1 MILKIAWRNI
11 WRNKKRTLITTL
23 SISGALFLII
33 LMRSMQFGFY
43 DNIINTIVQSYSG
56 YVQVHANGYWDKQ
69 SVNNSMEVDE
79 KFINEINSIDGID
92 NIAKR
97 LQTFSLVSKGEKSKG
112 VIITGIEIEKE
123 QLITDWDKRI
133 IEGSKSFDNADR
145 IILSKGIAEYFD
157 VTMGDTLVLFGQGYQ
172 GMMAAGKYVA
182 NGIIDLKNPKLNENA
197 IFMDIESAQDY
208 ISSEN
213 IATHLVIDKKEY
225 HDEKKIAEDVR
236 KAISSDYEVMTWKE
250 ILPELDQMITADNV
264 GGLIMAFILYVIVCF
279 GMFGTV
285 LMMTE
290 ERMYEFGVLLSIGM
304 DKIKLYLIILLET
317 IMLSSIGVIIGVLT
331 TRPISHYFN
340 KNPINMDSF
349 GEGLGD
355 AMGEFGFDP
364 IMPFS
369 INWDI
374 PISHAAFIFG
384 ISLLISIYPAIRILS
399 LNPVK
404 AMKK

>member
-69 SVNNSMEVDE
+69 SVNNSMEVNE
-79 KFINEINSIDGID
+79 KLINEINSINGID
-92 NIAKR
+92 NVAKR

-123 QLITDWDKRI
+123 QLITDWDKKI

-182 NGIIDLKNPKLNENA
+182 NGIIDLKNPKLNEMA

-213 IATHLVIDKKEY
+213 IATHLIIDKKEY
-225 HDEKKIAEDVR
+225 YDENKIAEDVR
-236 KAISSDYEVMTWKE
+236 KTISSDYEVMTWKE

-304 DKIKLYLIILLET
+304 AKIKLYLIILLET

-340 KNPINMDSF
+340 RNPINMESF

>member
-79 KFINEINSIDGID
+79 KFINEINSINGID

-225 HDEKKIAEDVR
+225 YDEKKIAEDVR

-340 KNPINMDSF
+340 RNPINMESF

>member
-11 WRNKKRTLITTL
+11 WRNNKRTLISTL
-23 SISGALFLII
+23 SISGALILVI
-33 LMRSMQFGFY
+33 LMRCMQLGFY
-43 DNIINTIVQSYSG
+43 DSIIKTVVQSYSG
-56 YVQVHANGYWDKQ
+56 YIQVHANGYWEKQ
-69 SVNNSMEVDE
+69 SVNNSMEVDDRLID
-79 KFINEINSIDGID
+79 KISSITGVD
-92 NIAKR
+92 NISKR

-112 VIITGIEIEKE
+112 TIITGIEVEKE
-123 QLITDWDKRI
+123 QLISDWDNKI
-133 IEGSKSFDNADR
+133 IEGSTSFDSTDG

-157 VTMGDTLVLFGQGYQ
+157 VKLGDTLVLFGQGYQ

-182 NGIIDLKNPKLNENA
+182 NGIIDLKNPKLNEMT
-197 IFMDIESAQDY
+197 IFMDIKSAQEY

-213 IATHLVIDKKEY
+213 IATHLIVNKKEY
-225 HDEKKIAEDVR
+225 YDEKKIAEDIK
-236 KAISSDYEVMTWKE
+236 KAISNDYEVMTWKE

-304 DKIKLYLIILLET
+304 NRIKLYLIILLET
-317 IMLSSIGVIIGVLT
+317 IILSSIGVIIGVAI
-331 TRPISHYFN
+331 TRPISNYFN
-340 KNPINMDSF
+340 KNPINMESF

-364 IMPFS
+364 VVPFS

-374 PISHAAFIFG
+374 PISHALFIFA
-384 ISLLISIYPAIRILS
+384 ISILISIYPAIKILS

-404 AMKK
+404 AMKE

>member
-23 SISGALFLII
+23 SISGALFFII

-79 KFINEINSIDGID
+79 KLINEINSINGID

-123 QLITDWDKRI
+123 QLITDWDKKI

-182 NGIIDLKNPKLNENA
+182 NGIIDLKNPKLNEMA

-225 HDEKKIAEDVR
+225 YDEKKIAEDVR

-290 ERMYEFGVLLSIGM
+290 ERMYEFGILLSIGM

-340 KNPINMDSF
+340 RNPINMESF

>member
-69 SVNNSMEVDE
+69 SVNNSMEVNG
-79 KFINEINSIDGID
+79 KLINEINSINGID
-92 NIAKR
+92 NVAKR

-123 QLITDWDKRI
+123 QLITDWDKKI

-182 NGIIDLKNPKLNENA
+182 NGIIDLKNPKLNEMA

-225 HDEKKIAEDVR
+225 YDEKKIAEDVR

>member
-225 HDEKKIAEDVR
+225 YDEKKIAEDVR

-290 ERMYEFGVLLSIGM
+290 ERMYELGVLLSIGM

>member
-11 WRNKKRTLITTL
+11 WRNQKRTLITTL

-56 YVQVHANGYWDKQ
+56 YVQIHANGYWDKQ

-79 KFINEINSIDGID
+79 KLLNEINSIDGVN

-112 VIITGIEIEKE
+112 AIINGIEVEKE
-123 QLITDWDKRI
+123 RLITDWDKKI
-133 IEGSKSFDNADR
+133 VEGSSSFKKSDQL
-145 IILSKGIAEYFD
+145 ILSKGIAEYFN
-157 VTMGDTLVLFGQGYQ
+157 VEIGDTLVLFGQGYQ

-182 NGIIDLKNPKLNENA
+182 DGIIDLSNPKLNEMA
-197 IFMDIESAQDY
+197 IFMDIKSAQEY

-213 IATHLVIDKKEY
+213 IATHLIIDKEQY
-225 HDEKKIAEDVR
+225 YDEGKIAKDI
-236 KAISSDYEVMTWKE
+236 ANTISNDYEVMIWKE
-250 ILPELDQMITADNV
+250 ILPELDQMITADNA
-264 GGLIMAFILYVIVCF
+264 GGLIMAFILYVVVCF

-304 DKIKLYLIILLET
+304 GKIKLYLIILLET
-317 IMLSSIGVIIGVLT
+317 IMLSSIGVIISVLT

-340 KNPINMDSF
+340 KNPIHMDDF
-349 GEGLGD
+349 GEGLAD
-355 AMGEFGFDP
+355 ALGEFGFDP
-364 IMPFS
+364 IIPFS

-374 PISHAAFIFG
+374 PISHAIFIFC
-384 ISLLISIYPAIRILS
+384 ISLLISIYPAIKILS
-399 LNPVK
+399 LNPIK

>member
-225 HDEKKIAEDVR
+225 YDEKKIAEDVR

-374 PISHAAFIFG
+374 PVSHAAFIFG

>member
-182 NGIIDLKNPKLNENA
+182 NGIIDLKIPKLNENA

-225 HDEKKIAEDVR
+225 YDEKKIAEDVR

-290 ERMYEFGVLLSIGM
+290 ERMYELGVLLSIGM

>member
-11 WRNKKRTLITTL
+11 WRNKKRTLISTL

-79 KFINEINSIDGID
+79 KFINEINSINGID

-123 QLITDWDKRI
+123 QLITDWDKKI

-182 NGIIDLKNPKLNENA
+182 NGIIDLKNPKLNEMA

-225 HDEKKIAEDVR
+225 YDEKKIAEDVR

-340 KNPINMDSF
+340 RNPINMESF

>member
-79 KFINEINSIDGID
+79 KFINEINSINGID

-97 LQTFSLVSKGEKSKG
+97 LQTFSLVSNGEKSKG

-123 QLITDWDKRI
+123 QLITDWDKKI

-182 NGIIDLKNPKLNENA
+182 NGIIDLKNPKLNEMA

-213 IATHLVIDKKEY
+213 IATHLIIDKKEY
-225 HDEKKIAEDVR
+225 YDENKIAEDVR
-236 KAISSDYEVMTWKE
+236 KTISSDYEVMTWKE

-304 DKIKLYLIILLET
+304 AKIKLYLIILLET

-340 KNPINMDSF
+340 RNPINMESF

>member
-11 WRNKKRTLITTL
+11 WRNNKRTLISTL
-23 SISGALFLII
+23 SISGALFLVI
-33 LMRSMQFGFY
+33 LMRSMQLGFY

-56 YVQVHANGYWDKQ
+56 YVQVHADGYWEKQ

-79 KFINEINSIDGID
+79 QLLNEINSINGIE

-97 LQTFSLVSKGEKSKG
+97 LTTFSLVSKGEKSKG
-112 VIITGIEIEKE
+112 SIITGIEVKKE
-123 QLITDWDKRI
+123 QLMSDWEKKI
-133 IEGSKSFDNADR
+133 IEGSSSFDNSNE

-157 VTMGDTLVLFGQGYQ
+157 VKMGDTLVLFGQGYQ
-172 GMMAAGKYVA
+172 GMMAAGKFVA
-182 NGIIDLKNPKLNENA
+182 NGIADLNNPKLNEMT
-197 IFMDIESAQDY
+197 IFMDIKSAQEY

-213 IATHLVIDKKEY
+213 ISTHLIIDKKEY
-225 HDEKKIAEDVR
+225 YDEKKIAEDIRNVV
-236 KAISSDYEVMTWKE
+236 SNDYEVMTWKE

-304 DKIKLYLIILLET
+304 SKIKLYLIILLET
-317 IMLSSIGVIIGVLT
+317 IMLSSIGVIIGILT

-340 KNPINMDSF
+340 KNPIHMDDF
-349 GEGLGD
+349 GEGLAD
-355 AMGEFGFDP
+355 ALGEFGFDP
-364 IMPFS
+364 IIPFS

-374 PISHAAFIFG
+374 PISHAIFIFC
-384 ISLLISIYPAIRILS
+384 ISLLISIYPAIKILS
-399 LNPVK
+399 LNPIK

>member
-11 WRNKKRTLITTL
+11 WRNQKRTLITTL

-69 SVNNSMEVDE
+69 SVNNSMEVDN
-79 KFINEINSIDGID
+79 KLLNEINSIDGIN

-112 VIITGIEIEKE
+112 AIINGIEVEKE
-123 QLITDWDKRI
+123 QLITDWDKKI
-133 IEGSKSFDNADR
+133 IEGSSSFKKSDQL
-145 IILSKGIAEYFD
+145 ILSKGIAEYFN
-157 VTMGDTLVLFGQGYQ
+157 VEIGDTLVLFGQGYQ

-182 NGIIDLKNPKLNENA
+182 NGIIDLSNPKLNEMA
-197 IFMDIESAQDY
+197 IFMDIKSAQEY

-213 IATHLVIDKKEY
+213 IATHLIIDKEQY
-225 HDEKKIAEDVR
+225 YDEEKIAKDITNT
-236 KAISSDYEVMTWKE
+236 ISNDYEVMIWKE
-250 ILPELDQMITADNV
+250 ILPELDQMITADNA
-264 GGLIMAFILYVIVCF
+264 GGLIMAFILYVVVCF

-304 DKIKLYLIILLET
+304 GKIKLYLIILLET
-317 IMLSSIGVIIGVLT
+317 IMLSSIGVIIGILT

-340 KNPINMDSF
+340 KNPIHMDDF
-349 GEGLGD
+349 GEGLAD
-355 AMGEFGFDP
+355 ALGEFGFDP
-364 IMPFS
+364 IIPFS

-374 PISHAAFIFG
+374 PISHAIFIFC
-384 ISLLISIYPAIRILS
+384 ISLLISIYPAIKILS
-399 LNPVK
+399 LNPIK

>member
-11 WRNKKRTLITTL
+11 WRNKKRTLISTL

-69 SVNNSMEVDE
+69 SVNNSMEIDE
-79 KFINEINSIDGID
+79 KFINEISSINGID

-97 LQTFSLVSKGEKSKG
+97 LQTFSLVSKGKKSKG
-112 VIITGIEIEKE
+112 VIIIDIEIEKE
-123 QLITDWDKRI
+123 QLITDWDKKI

-157 VTMGDTLVLFGQGYQ
+157 VTMGDTLVLFGQGYH

-182 NGIIDLKNPKLNENA
+182 NGIIDLKNPKLNEMT

-225 HDEKKIAEDVR
+225 YDEKKIAEDVR
-236 KAISSDYEVMTWKE
+236 KTISSDYEVMTWKE

>member
-182 NGIIDLKNPKLNENA
+182 NGIIDLKTPKLNENA

-290 ERMYEFGVLLSIGM
+290 ERMYELGVLLSIGM

>member
-23 SISGALFLII
+23 SISGALFFII

-79 KFINEINSIDGID
+79 KLINEINSINGID

-123 QLITDWDKRI
+123 QLITDWDKKI

-182 NGIIDLKNPKLNENA
+182 NGIIDLKNPKLNEMT
-197 IFMDIESAQDY
+197 IFMDIESTQDY
-208 ISSEN
+208 ISSKN

-225 HDEKKIAEDVR
+225 YDEKKIAEDVR

-290 ERMYEFGVLLSIGM
+290 ERMYEFGILLSIGM

-340 KNPINMDSF
+340 RNPINMESF

>member
-69 SVNNSMEVDE
+69 SVNNSMEVNE
-79 KFINEINSIDGID
+79 KLINEINSINGID
-92 NIAKR
+92 NVAKR

-123 QLITDWDKRI
+123 QLITDWDKKI

-182 NGIIDLKNPKLNENA
+182 NGIIDLKNPKLNEMA

-225 HDEKKIAEDVR
+225 YDEKKIAEDVR

-340 KNPINMDSF
+340 RNPINMESF

>member
-11 WRNKKRTLITTL
+11 WRNKKRTLISTL

-79 KFINEINSIDGID
+79 KFINEINSINGID

-97 LQTFSLVSKGEKSKG
+97 LQTFSLVSNGEKSKG

-123 QLITDWDKRI
+123 QLITDWDKKI

-182 NGIIDLKNPKLNENA
+182 NGIIDLKNPKLNEMA

-213 IATHLVIDKKEY
+213 IATHLIIDKKEY
-225 HDEKKIAEDVR
+225 YDENKIAEDVR
-236 KAISSDYEVMTWKE
+236 KTISSDYEVMTWKE

-304 DKIKLYLIILLET
+304 AKIKLYLIILLET

-340 KNPINMDSF
+340 RNPINMESF

>member
-79 KFINEINSIDGID
+79 KFINEINSINGID

-123 QLITDWDKRI
+123 QLITDWDKKI

-182 NGIIDLKNPKLNENA
+182 NGIIDLKNPKLNEMA

-225 HDEKKIAEDVR
+225 YDEKKIAEDVR
-236 KAISSDYEVMTWKE
+236 KTISSDYEVMTWKE

-340 KNPINMDSF
+340 RNPINMESF

>member
-11 WRNKKRTLITTL
+11 WRNQKRTLITTL

-79 KFINEINSIDGID
+79 KLLNEINSIDGIN

-112 VIITGIEIEKE
+112 AIINGIEVEKE
-123 QLITDWDKRI
+123 RLITDWDKKI
-133 IEGSKSFDNADR
+133 VEGSSSFKKSDQL
-145 IILSKGIAEYFD
+145 ILSKGIAEYFN
-157 VTMGDTLVLFGQGYQ
+157 VEIGDTLVLFGQGYQ

-182 NGIIDLKNPKLNENA
+182 NGIIDLSNPKLNEMA
-197 IFMDIESAQDY
+197 IFMDIKSAQEY

-213 IATHLVIDKKEY
+213 IATHLIIDKEQY
-225 HDEKKIAEDVR
+225 YDEEKITKDIANT
-236 KAISSDYEVMTWKE
+236 ISNDYEVMIWKE
-250 ILPELDQMITADNV
+250 ILPELDQMITADNA
-264 GGLIMAFILYVIVCF
+264 GGLIMAFILYVVVCF

-304 DKIKLYLIILLET
+304 GKIKLYLIILLET

-340 KNPINMDSF
+340 KNPIHMDDF
-349 GEGLGD
+349 GEGLAD
-355 AMGEFGFDP
+355 ALGEFGFDP
-364 IMPFS
+364 IIPFS

-374 PISHAAFIFG
+374 PISHAIFIFC
-384 ISLLISIYPAIRILS
+384 ISLLISIYPAIKILS
-399 LNPVK
+399 LNPIK

>member
-11 WRNKKRTLITTL
+11 WRNNKRTLISTL
-23 SISGALFLII
+23 SISGALFLVI
-33 LMRSMQFGFY
+33 LMRSMQLGFY

-56 YVQVHANGYWDKQ
+56 YVQVHADGYWEKQ

-79 KFINEINSIDGID
+79 QLLNEINSINGIE

-97 LQTFSLVSKGEKSKG
+97 LTTFSLVSKGEKSKG
-112 VIITGIEIEKE
+112 SIITGIEVKKE
-123 QLITDWDKRI
+123 QLMSDWEKKI
-133 IEGSKSFDNADR
+133 IEGSSSFDNSNE

-157 VTMGDTLVLFGQGYQ
+157 VKMGDTLVLFGQGYQ
-172 GMMAAGKYVA
+172 GMMAAGKFVA
-182 NGIIDLKNPKLNENA
+182 NGIADLNNPKLNEMT
-197 IFMDIESAQDY
+197 IFMDIKSAQEY

-213 IATHLVIDKKEY
+213 ISTHLIIDKKEY
-225 HDEKKIAEDVR
+225 YDEKKIAEDIRNVV
-236 KAISSDYEVMTWKE
+236 SNDYEVMTWKE

-304 DKIKLYLIILLET
+304 GKVKLYLIILLET
-317 IMLSSIGVIIGVLT
+317 IMLSSIGVIIGILT

-340 KNPINMDSF
+340 KNPIHMDDF
-349 GEGLGD
+349 GEGLAD
-355 AMGEFGFDP
+355 ALGEFGFDP
-364 IMPFS
+364 IIPFS

-374 PISHAAFIFG
+374 PISHAIFIFC
-384 ISLLISIYPAIRILS
+384 ISLLISIYPAIKILS
-399 LNPVK
+399 LNPIK

>member
-79 KFINEINSIDGID
+79 KLINEINSINGID

-123 QLITDWDKRI
+123 QLITDWDKKI

-182 NGIIDLKNPKLNENA
+182 NGIIDLKNPKLNEMT
-197 IFMDIESAQDY
+197 IFMDIESTQDY
-208 ISSEN
+208 ISSKN

-225 HDEKKIAEDVR
+225 YDEKKIAEDVR

-290 ERMYEFGVLLSIGM
+290 ERMYEFGILLSIGM

-340 KNPINMDSF
+340 RNPINMESF

>member
-69 SVNNSMEVDE
+69 SVNNSMEVNE
-79 KFINEINSIDGID
+79 KLINEINSINGID
-92 NIAKR
+92 NVAKR

-123 QLITDWDKRI
+123 QLITDWDKKI

-225 HDEKKIAEDVR
+225 YDEKKIAEDVR

-340 KNPINMDSF
+340 RNPINMESF

>member
-79 KFINEINSIDGID
+79 KFINEINSINGID

-123 QLITDWDKRI
+123 QLITDWDKKI

-182 NGIIDLKNPKLNENA
+182 NGIIDLKNPKLNEMA

-213 IATHLVIDKKEY
+213 IATHLIIDKKEY
-225 HDEKKIAEDVR
+225 YDEKKIAEDVR

-340 KNPINMDSF
+340 RNPINMESF

>member
-69 SVNNSMEVDE
+69 SVNNSMEVNE
-79 KFINEINSIDGID
+79 KLINEINSINGID
-92 NIAKR
+92 NVAKR

-182 NGIIDLKNPKLNENA
+182 NGIIDLKNPKLNEMA

-225 HDEKKIAEDVR
+225 YDEKKIAEDVR

>member
-182 NGIIDLKNPKLNENA
+182 NGIIDLKNPKLNKMT
-197 IFMDIESAQDY
+197 IFMDIKSAQDY
-208 ISSEN
+208 ISSDD
-213 IATHLVIDKKEY
+213 IATHLIIDKEKY
-225 HDEKKIAEDVR
+225 YNEKKIAEN
-236 KAISSDYEVMTWKE
+236 ISNVISDDYEVMTWKE

-290 ERMYEFGVLLSIGM
+290 ERMYELGVLLSIGM

>member
-23 SISGALFLII
+23 SISGALFFII

-79 KFINEINSIDGID
+79 KLINEINSINGID

-123 QLITDWDKRI
+123 QLITDWDKKI

-182 NGIIDLKNPKLNENA
+182 NGIIDLKNPKLNEMA
-197 IFMDIESAQDY
+197 IFMDIESTQDY

-225 HDEKKIAEDVR
+225 YDEKKIAEDVR

-290 ERMYEFGVLLSIGM
+290 ERMYEFGILLSIGM

-340 KNPINMDSF
+340 RNPINMESF

>member
-11 WRNKKRTLITTL
+11 WRNKKRTLISTL

-79 KFINEINSIDGID
+79 KFINEINSINGID

-97 LQTFSLVSKGEKSKG
+97 LQTFSLVSNGEKSKG

-123 QLITDWDKRI
+123 QLITDWDKKI

-182 NGIIDLKNPKLNENA
+182 NGIIDLKNPKLNEMA

-213 IATHLVIDKKEY
+213 IATHLIIDKKEY
-225 HDEKKIAEDVR
+225 YDENKIAEDVR
-236 KAISSDYEVMTWKE
+236 KTISSDYEVMTWKE

-290 ERMYEFGVLLSIGM
+290 ERMYEFGIILSIGM

-340 KNPINMDSF
+340 RNPINMESF

>member
-23 SISGALFLII
+23 SISGALFFII

-79 KFINEINSIDGID
+79 KLINEINSINGID

-123 QLITDWDKRI
+123 QLITDWDKKI

-182 NGIIDLKNPKLNENA
+182 NGIIDLKNPKLNEMA

-208 ISSEN
+208 ISSKN

-225 HDEKKIAEDVR
+225 YDEKKIAEDVR

-290 ERMYEFGVLLSIGM
+290 ERMYEFGILLSIGM

-340 KNPINMDSF
+340 RNPINMESF

>member
-79 KFINEINSIDGID
+79 KFINEINSINGID

-123 QLITDWDKRI
+123 QLITDWDKKI

-182 NGIIDLKNPKLNENA
+182 NGIIDLKNPKLNEMA

-213 IATHLVIDKKEY
+213 IATHLIIDKKEY
-225 HDEKKIAEDVR
+225 YDENKIAEDVR
-236 KAISSDYEVMTWKE
+236 KTISSDYEVMTWKE

-340 KNPINMDSF
+340 RNPINMESF

>member
-11 WRNKKRTLITTL
+11 WRNNKRTLISTL
-23 SISGALFLII
+23 SISGALFLVI

-56 YVQVHANGYWDKQ
+56 YVQVHADGYWEKQ

-79 KFINEINSIDGID
+79 QLLNEINSINGIE

-97 LQTFSLVSKGEKSKG
+97 LTTFSLVSKGEKSKG
-112 VIITGIEIEKE
+112 SIITGIEVKKE
-123 QLITDWDKRI
+123 QLMSDWEKKI
-133 IEGSKSFDNADR
+133 IEGSSSFDNSNE

-157 VTMGDTLVLFGQGYQ
+157 VKMGDTLVLFGQGYQ
-172 GMMAAGKYVA
+172 GMMAAGKFVA
-182 NGIIDLKNPKLNENA
+182 NGIADLNNPKLNEMT
-197 IFMDIESAQDY
+197 IFMDIKSVQEY

-213 IATHLVIDKKEY
+213 ISTHLIIDKKEY
-225 HDEKKIAEDVR
+225 YDEKKIAEDIRNVV
-236 KAISSDYEVMTWKE
+236 SNDYEVMTWKE

-304 DKIKLYLIILLET
+304 NRIKLYLIILLET
-317 IMLSSIGVIIGVLT
+317 IMLSSIGVIIGVAI
-331 TRPISHYFN
+331 TRPISNYFN
-340 KNPINMDSF
+340 KNPINMESF

-364 IMPFS
+364 VVPFS

-374 PISHAAFIFG
+374 PISHALFIFA
-384 ISLLISIYPAIRILS
+384 ISILISIYPAIKILS

-404 AMKK
+404 AMKE

>member
-11 WRNKKRTLITTL
+11 WRNNKRTLISTL
-23 SISGALFLII
+23 SISGALFLVI
-33 LMRSMQFGFY
+33 LMRSMQLGFY
-43 DNIINTIVQSYSG
+43 DSIINTVVQSYSG
-56 YVQVHANGYWDKQ
+56 YIQVHANGYWEKQ
-69 SVNNSMEVDE
+69 SVNNSMEVDDRL
-79 KFINEINSIDGID
+79 IDEINSITGVD
-92 NIAKR
+92 NISKR

-112 VIITGIEIEKE
+112 TIITGIEVEKE
-123 QLITDWDKRI
+123 QLISDWDNKI
-133 IEGSKSFDNADR
+133 IEGSTSFDSTDG

-157 VTMGDTLVLFGQGYQ
+157 VKMGDTLVLFGQGYQ

-182 NGIIDLKNPKLNENA
+182 NGIIDLKNPKLNEMT
-197 IFMDIESAQDY
+197 IFMDIKSAQEY

-213 IATHLVIDKKEY
+213 IATHLIVNKKEY
-225 HDEKKIAEDVR
+225 YDEKKIAEDIK
-236 KAISSDYEVMTWKE
+236 KAISNDYEVMTWKE

-304 DKIKLYLIILLET
+304 NRIKLYLIILLET
-317 IMLSSIGVIIGVLT
+317 IILSSIGVIIGVAI
-331 TRPISHYFN
+331 TRPISNYFN
-340 KNPINMDSF
+340 KNPINMESF

-364 IMPFS
+364 VVPFS

-374 PISHAAFIFG
+374 PISHALFIFA
-384 ISLLISIYPAIRILS
+384 ISILISIYPAIKILS

-404 AMKK
+404 AMKE

>member
-225 HDEKKIAEDVR
+225 YDEKKIAEDVR